1 MESKEIATKRL
12 LLRKLH
18 KEDRGFFYKLLRDQK
33 VNRFL
38 PWLPI
43 MSMKETEQ
51 FLKEKYLAVY
61 ENRQGY
67 AYVICLKESGM
78 PVGIKKVYKEKLM
91 KTREEAIRYALTFP
105 EVYRDEPFHDPN
117 WTVIRKKK
125 SRKVFLWIFERE
137 GHIWLNV
144 KADPEWRD
152 FWREVYPS
160 VIPAYHLN
168 KKHWNSIIL
177 DGSVPEEKI
186 QQMIG
191 ESYDL
196 VEG

>member
-1 MESKEIATKRL
+1 
-12 LLRKLH
+12 
-18 KEDRGFFYKLLRDQK
+18 
-33 VNRFL
+33 
-38 PWLPI
+38 
-43 MSMKETEQ
+43 
-51 FLKEKYLAVY
+51 
-61 ENRQGY
+61 
-67 AYVICLKESGM
+67 
-78 PVGIKKVYKEKLM
+78 M
-91 KTREEAIRYALTFP
+91 KTREEAVRYGLTFP
-105 EVYRDEPFHDPN
+105 EVYRDEPFHDPI

>member
-1 MESKEIATKRL
+1 
-12 LLRKLH
+12 
-18 KEDRGFFYKLLRDQK
+18 
-33 VNRFL
+33 
-38 PWLPI
+38 
-43 MSMKETEQ
+43 
-51 FLKEKYLAVY
+51 
-61 ENRQGY
+61 
-67 AYVICLKESGM
+67 
-78 PVGIKKVYKEKLM
+78 M

-105 EVYRDEPFHDPN
+105 EVYRDEPFHNPN

-144 KADPEWRD
+144 
-152 FWREVYPS
+152 EVYPS

-196 VEG
+196 VEE

>member
-1 MESKEIATKRL
+1 
-12 LLRKLH
+12 
-18 KEDRGFFYKLLRDQK
+18 
-33 VNRFL
+33 
-38 PWLPI
+38 
-43 MSMKETEQ
+43 
-51 FLKEKYLAVY
+51 
-61 ENRQGY
+61 
-67 AYVICLKESGM
+67 
-78 PVGIKKVYKEKLM
+78 M
-91 KTREEAIRYALTFP
+91 KTREEAVRYALTFP
-105 EVYRDEPFHDPN
+105 EVYRDEHFHDPN

-144 KADPEWRD
+144 KTDPEWRD

-186 QQMIG
+186 RQMIG

>member
-1 MESKEIATKRL
+1 
-12 LLRKLH
+12 
-18 KEDRGFFYKLLRDQK
+18 
-33 VNRFL
+33 
-38 PWLPI
+38 
-43 MSMKETEQ
+43 
-51 FLKEKYLAVY
+51 
-61 ENRQGY
+61 
-67 AYVICLKESGM
+67 
-78 PVGIKKVYKEKLM
+78 M
-91 KTREEAIRYALTFP
+91 KTREEAVRYGLTFP

-117 WTVIRKKK
+117 WTVNRKKK

-160 VIPAYHLN
+160 VLPAYHMN

>member
-1 MESKEIATKRL
+1 
-12 LLRKLH
+12 
-18 KEDRGFFYKLLRDQK
+18 
-33 VNRFL
+33 
-38 PWLPI
+38 
-43 MSMKETEQ
+43 
-51 FLKEKYLAVY
+51 
-61 ENRQGY
+61 
-67 AYVICLKESGM
+67 
-78 PVGIKKVYKEKLM
+78 M

-105 EVYRDEPFHDPN
+105 EVYRDEPFHNPN

-144 KADPEWRD
+144 
-152 FWREVYPS
+152 
-160 VIPAYHLN
+160 AYHLN

-196 VEG
+196 VEE

>member
-1 MESKEIATKRL
+1 
-12 LLRKLH
+12 
-18 KEDRGFFYKLLRDQK
+18 
-33 VNRFL
+33 
-38 PWLPI
+38 
-43 MSMKETEQ
+43 
-51 FLKEKYLAVY
+51 
-61 ENRQGY
+61 
-67 AYVICLKESGM
+67 
-78 PVGIKKVYKEKLM
+78 M
-91 KTREEAIRYALTFP
+91 KTREEAVRYGLTFP

-117 WTVIRKKK
+117 WTVILKKK

-177 DGSVPEEKI
+177 DGSVQEEKI

>member
-1 MESKEIATKRL
+1 
-12 LLRKLH
+12 
-18 KEDRGFFYKLLRDQK
+18 
-33 VNRFL
+33 
-38 PWLPI
+38 
-43 MSMKETEQ
+43 
-51 FLKEKYLAVY
+51 
-61 ENRQGY
+61 
-67 AYVICLKESGM
+67 
-78 PVGIKKVYKEKLM
+78 M
-91 KTREEAIRYALTFP
+91 KTREEAVRYGLTFP
-105 EVYRDEPFHDPN
+105 EVYAEEPFHDPN

-137 GHIWLNV
+137 GYIWLNV
-144 KADPEWRD
+144 KADLEWRD

-160 VIPAYHLN
+160 VVPAYHLN